1 MKPSLYQKKATHK
14 GEVSTAQPG
23 HEADVGRTN
32 RAVDGK
38 GRGAS
43 RPHQRFAAA
52 VGRAHYRLWHKP
64 NIPGGTVW
72 TSRMTLIAIVG
83 LILAAAA
90 GTIDAAV
97 TAFVRGS
104 NAPWIG
110 WMAYATDVGSSQWYL
125 VPAAV
130 IFLTAGFADWTRA
143 GMRGRSRLA
152 MLFGQAGFS
161 FAAVALSGILVNIL
175 KIFFGRARPI
185 LFEQHG
191 AYHFEP
197 LSVGYAFASFPSGH
211 STTVGAVTGIL
222 ILWYPRFT
230 ALLVLAGLFFSA
242 TRIAARAHYPS
253 DVATGF
259 LFGVLFTIALAR
271 FLATRGV
278 VFRLQDRRLL
288 PSVIGLLK
296 K

>member
-1 MKPSLYQKKATHK
+1 
-14 GEVSTAQPG
+14 
-23 HEADVGRTN
+23 
-32 RAVDGK
+32 
-38 GRGAS
+38 
-43 RPHQRFAAA
+43 
-52 VGRAHYRLWHKP
+52 
-64 NIPGGTVW
+64 
-72 TSRMTLIAIVG
+72 MTFIALVG

-90 GTIDAAV
+90 ALTDAGV
-97 TAFVRGS
+97 TAFVRAS
-104 NAPWIG
+104 DAAWIG
-110 WMAYATDVGSSQWYL
+110 WMAHATDVGSSQWYL
-125 VPAAV
+125 VPAAA
-130 IFLTAGFADWTRA
+130 IFLLAGFADWTRA

-191 AYHFEP
+191 AFHFEP
-197 LSVGYAFASFPSGH
+197 FSVGYAFASFPSGH

-230 ALLVLAGLFFSA
+230 VLLILAGLFFSA

-253 DVATGF
+253 DVMTGF
-259 LFGVLFTIALAR
+259 LLGVLFTLALAR

-278 VFRLQDRRLL
+278 VFRLQEGKLL